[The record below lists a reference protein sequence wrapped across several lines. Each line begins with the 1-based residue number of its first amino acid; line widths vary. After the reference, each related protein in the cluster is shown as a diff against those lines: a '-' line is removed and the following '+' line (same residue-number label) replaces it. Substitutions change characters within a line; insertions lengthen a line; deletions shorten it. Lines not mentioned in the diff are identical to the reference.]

1 MEILLIYYIC
11 MVIATLLMF
20 ILGVLMF
27 NKFSDIFEFELE
39 KIVGIIWLIL
49 FVPPLAI
56 IVAIAGIIVY
66 LLNK

>member
-27 NKFSDIFEFELE
+27 NKFSDIFEFGLE

>member
-11 MVIATLLMF
+11 MVIAALLMF

-27 NKFSDIFEFELE
+27 NKFSDIFEFGLE

-49 FVPPLAI
+49 FLPPLAI
-56 IVAIAGIIVY
+56 IVAIVGIIVY
-66 LLNK
+66 ILNK

>member
-11 MVIATLLMF
+11 MVIAALLMF

-27 NKFSDIFEFELE
+27 NKFSDIFEFGLE

-56 IVAIAGIIVY
+56 LVAIAGIIVY

>member
-27 NKFSDIFEFELE
+27 NKFSDIFEFGLE

-56 IVAIAGIIVY
+56 IVAIAGIIIY

>member
-11 MVIATLLMF
+11 MVIAALLMF

-27 NKFSDIFEFELE
+27 NKFSDIFEFGLE

-56 IVAIAGIIVY
+56 IVAIE
-66 LLNK
+66 LNIEVNIA

>member
-11 MVIATLLMF
+11 MVIAALLMF

-27 NKFSDIFEFELE
+27 NKFSDIFEFGLE

-56 IVAIAGIIVY
+56 IIAIAGIIVY

>member
-1 MEILLIYYIC
+1 MKILLIYYIC
-11 MVIATLLMF
+11 MVIAALLMF

-27 NKFSDIFEFELE
+27 NKFSDIFEFGLE

>member
-1 MEILLIYYIC
+1 MEILLVYYIC

-27 NKFSDIFEFELE
+27 NEFSDIFEFGLE

>member
-11 MVIATLLMF
+11 MVIAALLMF

-27 NKFSDIFEFELE
+27 NKFSDIFEFGLE

>member
-27 NKFSDIFEFELE
+27 NKFSDIFEFGLE

-56 IVAIAGIIVY
+56 LVAIAGIIVY